1 MANSRLSHNV
11 LERWL
16 YRVVTYVAEL
26 YGCSWVHHVA
36 AYVTNVVRKAVAL
49 VALGGS
55 ELKVR

>member
-1 MANSRLSHNV
+1 M
-11 LERWL
+11 
-16 YRVVTYVAEL
+16 VTYVAEL

>member
-1 MANSRLSHNV
+1 MANSRLPHNV

-36 AYVTNVVRKAVAL
+36 AYVTDVVRKAAAL
-49 VALGGS
+49 VTLGGL

>member
-1 MANSRLSHNV
+1 VVNSRLSHNV
-11 LERWL
+11 LEKWL

-36 AYVTNVVRKAVAL
+36 AYVTDVVRKAATL